1 MGPPA
6 RSLPLGGSGEGRG
19 MRGAVAARTWRE
31 SPGRAGGTKTRYAL
45 TPHEFRCSLDR
56 EIAVPQFI
64 RFRIFSVPKLK
75 RLMYTGR
82 ANVLISEEKAA
93 PGPGLAGIGLGC
105 PPLGRLRAAFPSSGR
120 SRLSE
125 RVSGPGPGPVRDI
138 GCSRA
143 SSAAAGEF
151 DCCRLRR
158 PVTFDPGPGP
168 TARSRLG

>member
-1 MGPPA
+1 MVPKHPVFSGFPA
-6 RSLPLGGSGEGRG
+6 RWVPYSRSRPLRARFHLFCTKLSGAHPLLNAEK
-19 MRGAVAARTWRE
+19 E
-31 SPGRAGGTKTRYAL
+31 NKTRYAL

-93 PGPGLAGIGLGC
+93 PGPGPAGTGLGC
-105 PPLGRLRAAFPSSGR
+105 PPLCRPRAAFPSSGR

-125 RVSGPGPGPVRDI
+125 RVTGPDPGRSETSVAVERVRPLP
-138 GCSRA
+138 A
-143 SSAAAGEF
+143 SS
-151 DCCRLRR
+151 
-158 PVTFDPGPGP
+158 
-168 TARSRLG
+168 TAID